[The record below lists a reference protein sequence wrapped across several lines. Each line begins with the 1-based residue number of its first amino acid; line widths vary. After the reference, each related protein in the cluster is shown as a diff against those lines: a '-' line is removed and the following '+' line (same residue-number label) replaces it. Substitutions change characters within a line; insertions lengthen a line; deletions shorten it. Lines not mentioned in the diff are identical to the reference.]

1 MNLPQIHRSI
11 SLRFALAFAL
21 LALPFSGC
29 KSRQEKEI
37 DQAKEQAAKTGQPQQ
52 VVSTDS
58 NGNTVTTVVQPPAP
72 GQTGQ
77 TITTTVAPAAS
88 GQNAL
93 SANSGQ
99 SGQSGPGGQPAAQAQ
114 QAPPPPPIE
123 IAAGTNLTIR
133 IDHSISVKTAR
144 DGDGFTGEIV
154 EPFKDSSGNPV
165 IPKGSSVE
173 GVVEHAHKRGH
184 FKGASDLELRL
195 TSLTLNGNRYPINT
209 ADVDR
214 HKKGKG
220 KRSFGMIGG
229 GAGAGMLIGGL
240 ATGGTGLVVGGL
252 LGAGAGTAGAGLTG
266 NHDLVIPAESI
277 VHFTLAEDLSLQH

>member
-1 MNLPQIHRSI
+1 MNFPQMHRSI
-11 SLRFALAFAL
+11 SLRYALAFAL

-77 TITTTVAPAAS
+77 TVTTTVTPAVP
-88 GQNAL
+88 GQNAQ

-99 SGQSGPGGQPAAQAQ
+99 NGQSGPGGQGPAQAQ
-114 QAPPPPPIE
+114 PAPPPPPPIE

-133 IDHSISVKTAR
+133 IDHSIRVKTAR

-154 EPFKDSSGNPV
+154 EPVNDSAGNAV

-173 GVVEHAHKRGH
+173 GVVDHAHKRGH

-195 TSLTLNGNRYPINT
+195 TSLTLNGNRYLMMVRT
-209 ADVDR
+209 GDGR
-214 HKKGKG
+214 
-220 KRSFGMIGG
+220 
-229 GAGAGMLIGGL
+229 L
-240 ATGGTGLVVGGL
+240 AVPGVM
-252 LGAGAGTAGAGLTG
+252 
-266 NHDLVIPAESI
+266 P
-277 VHFTLAEDLSLQH
+277 QPK